1 MSTKNKPQINIIISN
16 DQPVTTSRNVAET
29 FNKRHDHVLRDI
41 DNLKEG
47 VTQNWGDLFHETF
60 YTHEQNKQ
68 QYREVLM
75 TKDGFSLLAMGFTG
89 KKAIQFKLAY
99 IEQFNKM
106 EERIKNQLD
115 ISRLSPDLQMFHKLF
130 NSIAEQQIEFSYQK
144 ERQQKLEN
152 KLDGITDIMSIESK
166 DWRKEAN
173 AIIRKIAFKLGGP
186 DKISEIA
193 NESYERLESKA
204 RCNLNIRLENRRKN
218 MIAQG
223 LRKTS
228 VKNLN
233 RLDIIE
239 EDHRLKEIY
248 VSVVKSMALKYGL
261 WEEQQ

>member
-1 MSTKNKPQINIIISN
+1 MATKNKPQIRVVMKEE
-16 DQPVTTSRNVAET
+16 QPVTSSKNVAEN
-29 FNKRHDHVLRDI
+29 FGKRHDNTIRDI
-41 DNLKEG
+41 ENLLKEDPLNFEEMFKEG
-47 VTQNWGDLFHETF
+47 SEPDSYGRPQKVYYMN
-60 YTHEQNKQ
+60 
-68 QYREVLM
+68 R
-75 TKDGFSLLAMGFTG
+75 DGFSFLVMGFTG
-89 KKAIQFKLAY
+89 SKAREFKLAY
-99 IEQFNKM
+99 IDQFNKM

-144 ERQQKLEN
+144 ERQEKLEN
-152 KLDGITDIMSIESK
+152 KLDGITDIMSMESK

-173 AIIRKIAFKLGGP
+173 ATIRKIAFKLGGP

-193 NESYERLESKA
+193 NESYDRLENKA
-204 RCNLNIRLENRRKN
+204 RCNLSIRLENRRKN

-223 LRKTS
+223 LGKTS

-261 WEEQQ
+261 WEEQK